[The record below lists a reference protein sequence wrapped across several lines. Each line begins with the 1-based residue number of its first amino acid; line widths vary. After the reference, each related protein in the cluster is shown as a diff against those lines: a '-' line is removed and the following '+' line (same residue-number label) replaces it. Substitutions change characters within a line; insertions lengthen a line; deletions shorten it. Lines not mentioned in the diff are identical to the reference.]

1 VAKDSSTF
9 INFAAI
15 LLKKMGRGGAYF
27 LSGFI
32 AGSVAAYCMK
42 QLFGLAVNPIF
53 PLSAATIATILY
65 IITLQLGFVHRRP
78 RLLVI
83 LPLLSLFFCGFA
95 NMGRTAL
102 PPQSENAQKEFQN
115 GVVHEISE
123 IIENF
128 TIKKISGILEGPKEK
143 GVAIAFITGE
153 KGHIPR
159 NLKEAYRQS
168 GAMHVLALS
177 GLHIGII
184 YAILN
189 LIFSFLDMHIRSRR
203 VKFAIC
209 TLFIFMY
216 AAITGFGASVQRA
229 AIMVT
234 VWKLLSM
241 SRRDGGRWSVLLLS
255 ACIILLINPNELAD
269 IGFQLSFAAM
279 AGIIGISPTLCES
292 IKIFGRYG
300 ACRFLRAVWN
310 LICISTACQIA
321 TAPLVLYYFDSFPFF
336 FLITN
341 IAAIPLVTISLYIL
355 VFSLITCNIPIIG
368 NLSGSILQITLKI
381 LNWIIEYIGI

>member
-1 VAKDSSTF
+1 
-9 INFAAI
+9 
-15 LLKKMGRGGAYF
+15 MGRGGAYF

-32 AGSVAAYCMK
+32 AGSVAAFCMK

-83 LPLLSLFFCGFA
+83 LPLLALFFCGFA

-279 AGIIGISPTLCES
+279 AGIIGISPHAL
-292 IKIFGRYG
+292 
-300 ACRFLRAVWN
+300 
-310 LICISTACQIA
+310 
-321 TAPLVLYYFDSFPFF
+321 
-336 FLITN
+336 
-341 IAAIPLVTISLYIL
+341 
-355 VFSLITCNIPIIG
+355 
-368 NLSGSILQITLKI
+368 
-381 LNWIIEYIGI
+381 